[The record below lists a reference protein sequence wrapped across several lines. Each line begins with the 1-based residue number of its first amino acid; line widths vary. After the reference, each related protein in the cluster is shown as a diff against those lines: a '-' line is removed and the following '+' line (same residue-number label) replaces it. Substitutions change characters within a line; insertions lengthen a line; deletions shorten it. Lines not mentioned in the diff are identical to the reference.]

1 MCATI
6 KRGLTYMPIGI
17 KIVVLVE
24 NDYIRGDILKEHGL
38 SFWIEYKGNRILFD
52 TGQSDIVVDNAKKL
66 GVDLSTANAV
76 VLSHG
81 HYDHCGGLSS
91 VLNLASKAKIFLH
104 PSASQERYSQKPTG
118 TRFIGM
124 SKESIEALDGRDVV
138 WTKEPTRIFD
148 GVFVTGGI
156 DRVNDFEDVG
166 GNFFLDK
173 DCKIADDIVDDQ
185 SLFIESDDEVVVLLG
200 CAHSGI
206 VNTLDCISKFTK
218 NKPIKAVIGGT
229 HLVNASESRL
239 EKTMEAIG
247 KYDLSMISPL
257 HCSGNKAVEKI
268 RETFPDLYSY
278 SAGGTT
284 FSL

>member
-1 MCATI
+1 MST
-6 KRGLTYMPIGI
+6 GL

-24 NDYIRGDILKEHGL
+24 NDSIRDDVLTEHGL

-52 TGQSDIVVDNAKKL
+52 TGQSDIILHNAKKL
-66 GVDLSTANAV
+66 GVDLSSADAV

-81 HYDHCGGLSS
+81 HYDHCGGLPA
-91 VLNLASKAKIFLH
+91 VLKLASKAKIFIH
-104 PSASQERYSQKPTG
+104 PSALQQRFSQKPTT

-124 SKESIEALDGRDVV
+124 SEAAIEALNGRDVV
-138 WTKEPTRIFD
+138 WTKGSTQVLE
-148 GVFVTGGI
+148 GVSVTGSI

-173 DCKIADDIVDDQ
+173 DCNIADDVVDDQ
-185 SLFIESDDEVVVLLG
+185 ALFIESDDGIVVLLG

-206 VNTLDCISKFTK
+206 INTLDYISKITN

-229 HLVNASESRL
+229 HLVNASDYRL
-239 EKTMEAIG
+239 EKTMEAIAR
-247 KYDLSMISPL
+247 YNLLMISPL
-257 HCSGNKAVEKI
+257 HCSGNKAVERI
-268 RETFPDLYSY
+268 REAFPDLYSY
-278 SAGGTT
+278 SAGGTR